1 MRRRPLLVLVAAVVT
16 MFVAGVTG
24 LIVSGRSVP
33 PPEPVTTATPADVP
47 DELVEP
53 ENRNRNTPLEAGTA
67 YLKVWERGDL
77 AAMRELVSD
86 PPEDFTSLHQA
97 ADAALQAAGRVFT
110 PLSVDE
116 IDDATADLSFTGEW
130 KMADGPPMK
139 LTSTV
144 RLIVVGRRWMV
155 DWSPDAIFPDL
166 EHGDTIERRDL
177 PGAPYRL
184 ATREGEGLPPNS
196 YADSYVDELAA
207 HAPPNP
213 STGGWRVVIEK
224 PFGDQVEEVYRHEQP
239 VTEGPVFT
247 TTIDKYVQMAAARA
261 LDPVQNPAALVA
273 MKPSTGEVL
282 AVADRLG
289 GKGAFSSPFPPG
301 STFKIV
307 TAAAL
312 LGAGVTPDQQV
323 PCPAQYQI
331 PGWRLISNYQNHD
344 FGTISFRQAFAES
357 CNTTFAQLAV
367 ERVPAATLS
376 AQAAAFGFGATLS
389 TGAGG
394 TCGSLT
400 EPHNPDALAE
410 ASFGQGTVQ
419 ATPLCMAT
427 VAAAVQSGVWRAP
440 RLLTDAGAQPPD
452 APLAPGVA
460 DGLRTMMSS
469 VVSEG
474 TAENTGLPAGVS
486 GKTGT
491 AEQAGQHDHAWFVG
505 FHDDL
510 AFAVFVKNGGTG
522 RDVAIPVA
530 ARFLNAL

>member
-16 MFVAGVTG
+16 MFVAGVSG

-33 PPEPVTTATPADVP
+33 PPEPVITATPEGVP

-53 ENRNRNTPLEAGTA
+53 DNPNRNTPWDAGSA
-67 YLKVWERGDL
+67 YLKEWEKGDL
-77 AAMRELVSD
+77 AAMRALVHD
-86 PPEDFTSLHQA
+86 PPEDFTTLHQA
-97 ADAALQAAGRVFT
+97 ADTALQAVSRVFI

-116 IDDATADLSFTGEW
+116 IDDVTADLSFTGEW
-130 KMADGPPMK
+130 TMADGPPMK

-144 RLIVVGRRWMV
+144 RLIVVKREWMV
-155 DWSPDAIFPDL
+155 DWTPETIHPDL

-184 ATREGEGLPPNS
+184 ATREGEALPPNS
-196 YADSYVDELAA
+196 YADSYVGDLTA

-213 STGGWRVVIEK
+213 ESGGWRVVIDK
-224 PFGDQVEEVYRHEQP
+224 PFGDEVEEVYRHEQP
-239 VTEGPVFT
+239 ATEGPAFA

-261 LDPVQNPAALVA
+261 LDPVAKPAAIVA
-273 MKPSTGEVL
+273 IRPSTGEVL

-289 GKGAFSSPFPPG
+289 GKGAFSSAFPPG

-312 LGAGVTPDQQV
+312 LAAGVTPDQQV
-323 PCPAQYQI
+323 SCPATYQI
-331 PGWRLISNYQNHD
+331 PFGRVINNYQAHD
-344 FGTISFRQAFAES
+344 FGTLAFRQAFAES

-367 ERVPAATLS
+367 ERVPAATLT

-394 TCGSLT
+394 SCGSLT
-400 EPHNPDALAE
+400 EPHNHDALAE
-410 ASFGQGTVQ
+410 ASFGQGTVV
-419 ATPLCMAT
+419 ATPLCMAS
-427 VAAAVQSGVWRAP
+427 VAAAVQSGVWRGP
-440 RLLTDAGAQPPD
+440 RLLADASGQPAE

-460 DGLRTMMSS
+460 EGLRAMMSS

-474 TAENTGLPAGVS
+474 TAEGTGLPAGVS

-491 AEQAGQHDHAWFVG
+491 AEEAGQDDHAWFVG

-522 RDVAIPVA
+522 RDVAIPIA

>member
-16 MFVAGVTG
+16 MFVAGVAG

-33 PPEPVTTATPADVP
+33 PAEPVTTATPDDVP
-47 DELVEP
+47 DELTEP
-53 ENRNRNTPLEAGTA
+53 DNPNRNTPWDAGSA
-67 YLKVWERGDL
+67 YLQEWEKGDL
-77 AAMRELVSD
+77 AAMRKLVHD
-86 PPEDFTSLHQA
+86 PPEDFTTLHQA
-97 ADAALQAAGRVFT
+97 VDAALQATARVFT

-116 IDDATADLSFTGEW
+116 IDDSTADLSFTGEW
-130 KMADGPPMK
+130 TMADGPPLK

-144 RLIVVGRRWMV
+144 RLTVVKRRWVV
-155 DWSPDAIFPDL
+155 DWTPDVLHPDL
-166 EHGDTIERRDL
+166 EHGDVIERRNL

-184 ATREGEGLPPNS
+184 ATREGEPLPPNS
-196 YADSYVDELAA
+196 YADPYVGDLTA

-213 STGGWRVVIEK
+213 SAGGWRVVIDK
-224 PFGDQVEEVYRHEQP
+224 PFDDDVEEVYRHDQP
-239 VTEGPVFT
+239 ATEAPAFT
-247 TTIDKYVQMAAARA
+247 TTIDRYVQMAAARA
-261 LDPVQNPAALVA
+261 LDPVQKPAAIVA
-273 MKPSTGEVL
+273 LRPSTGEVL

-289 GKGAFSSPFPPG
+289 GKGAFSSAFPPG

-312 LGAGVTPDQQV
+312 IGAGVTPEQQV
-323 PCPAQYQI
+323 GCPAQYQI
-331 PGWRLISNYQNHD
+331 PGWRLIRNYQNHD

-410 ASFGQGTVQ
+410 ASFGQGTVV
-419 ATPLCMAT
+419 ATPLCMAA

-440 RLLTDAGAQPPD
+440 RLLADAGGQP
-452 APLAPGVA
+452 ASVPLPPGVA
-460 DGLRTMMSS
+460 EGLRVMMSS

-491 AEQAGQHDHAWFVG
+491 AEEAGQDDHAWFVG

-522 RDVAIPVA
+522 RDVAIPIA